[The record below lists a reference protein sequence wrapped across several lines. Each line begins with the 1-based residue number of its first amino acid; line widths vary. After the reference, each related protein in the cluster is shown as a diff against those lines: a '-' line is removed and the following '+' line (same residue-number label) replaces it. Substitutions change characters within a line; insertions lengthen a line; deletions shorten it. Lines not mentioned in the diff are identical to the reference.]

1 MMGNN
6 YVAFIDDTINDY
18 VEYLIRIDPD
28 LYATDGANNRIVQR
42 YFNDVYNTEV
52 RDDIASKVHA
62 LTRAKSKFLE
72 NNPDF
77 DKRIKESGKK
87 TPKPKK

>member
-1 MMGNN
+1 MGNN

-42 YFNDVYNTEV
+42 YFKDVYTTEV
-52 RDDIASKVHA
+52 CDDIASKVHA

-72 NNPDF
+72 DNPDM
-77 DKRIKESGKK
+77 DKRIKDSGKK
-87 TPKPKK
+87 TPKSRK